1 MVHKKGK
8 FLNFCFSC
16 IPGAGQ
22 MYQGFMKR
30 GVSIMIVFFGML
42 ALISYLG
49 IDELIFCLPIIWFY
63 GFFDGIHL
71 NSLPDNEYAQ
81 LRDEYLFMSDDLP
94 QLKLKKLRVPAAIV
108 LILLGS
114 YSLFRTAINYLIY
127 EDILFWDSPVV
138 NLIYDIFPKILFS
151 ILIIFLGVYLIVGK
165 KKEMENEEDDFYQRD
180 RSYFASDFLD
190 EVEDRSLTDDVPE
203 SMEQHDEDAG
213 FPESV
218 LMQEEGQPVEE
229 KEGGEV

>member
-1 MVHKKGK
+1 
-8 FLNFCFSC
+8 
-16 IPGAGQ
+16 
-22 MYQGFMKR
+22 
-30 GVSIMIVFFGML
+30 
-42 ALISYLG
+42 
-49 IDELIFCLPIIWFY
+49 
-63 GFFDGIHL
+63 
-71 NSLPDNEYAQ
+71 
-81 LRDEYLFMSDDLP
+81 MSDDLP

-138 NLIYDIFPKILFS
+138 NLVYDIFPKILFS

>member
-127 EDILFWDSPVV
+127 EDILFWDSPAV
-138 NLIYDIFPKILFS
+138 NLVYDIFPKILFS
-151 ILIIFLGVYLIVGK
+151 IFIIFLGVYLIVGK